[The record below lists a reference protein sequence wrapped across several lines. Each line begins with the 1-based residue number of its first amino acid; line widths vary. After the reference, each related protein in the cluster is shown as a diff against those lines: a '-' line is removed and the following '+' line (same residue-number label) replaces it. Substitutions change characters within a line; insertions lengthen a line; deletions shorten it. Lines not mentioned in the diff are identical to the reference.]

1 VQIINDLSEIRRLNL
16 SLAMALGNFDGVHK
30 GHQVLLRHCVEESRN
45 NAWVSSVLLWQPHPQ
60 QVLQG
65 QQQIKQLN
73 TWSQKYDLIKSLGV
87 QYLFYLPF
95 NQQTA
100 FLSPFEFVQ
109 EYLIDLFQVKKV
121 FVGFNY
127 SFGHKGSGTA
137 ELLKTLGKQKGFAVS
152 IIKPVNVGGQVVSSS
167 LIREKYE
174 AGDILT
180 ATNLLGYYPS
190 IEGEVICGEQ
200 RGRELGFPT
209 ANLAVSVLQALPSW
223 GVYVACAQYDDQFW
237 PAIVNIGKRPT
248 FNSKKNSKKIT
259 VEAHLLN
266 FDKNIYQEKL
276 KISFLEKIRPEQ
288 KFRSK
293 EELQAQICRDL
304 ARAQQ
309 ILTEKFKSG

>member
-1 VQIINDLSEIRRLNL
+1 
-16 SLAMALGNFDGVHK
+16 M
-30 GHQVLLRHCVEESRN
+30 
-45 NAWVSSVLLWQPHPQ
+45 
-60 QVLQG
+60 
-65 QQQIKQLN
+65 
-73 TWSQKYDLIKSLGV
+73 
-87 QYLFYLPF
+87 
-95 NQQTA
+95 
-100 FLSPFEFVQ
+100 
-109 EYLIDLFQVKKV
+109 
-121 FVGFNY
+121 
-127 SFGHKGSGTA
+127 
-137 ELLKTLGKQKGFAVS
+137 
-152 IIKPVNVGGQVVSSS
+152 
-167 LIREKYE
+167 
-174 AGDILT
+174 
-180 ATNLLGYYPS
+180 
-190 IEGEVICGEQ
+190 ICGEQ